1 MKGKEFRNEVANW
14 LKQKPNL
21 EVIPHEYKIPRK
33 GQAKD
38 YGDIDVLAFDKKK
51 KIIYCIECKNT
62 KQTKIIYEFS
72 VSIQNYIEKQL
83 PKHLNRIQWV
93 KENKQILS
101 QRFNFDFT
109 VFSVKSLLVSSFQLP
124 LKLIEN
130 VKDVEIYS
138 LNELKRRPNLF

>member
-1 MKGKEFRNEVANW
+1 VKGKEFRNEVANW

-62 KQTKIIYEFS
+62 KQYNTL
-72 VSIQNYIEKQL
+72 EKL
-83 PKHLNRIQWV
+83 DHY
-93 KENKQILS
+93 LS
-101 QRFNFDFT
+101 
-109 VFSVKSLLVSSFQLP
+109 
-124 LKLIEN
+124 
-130 VKDVEIYS
+130 
-138 LNELKRRPNLF
+138 